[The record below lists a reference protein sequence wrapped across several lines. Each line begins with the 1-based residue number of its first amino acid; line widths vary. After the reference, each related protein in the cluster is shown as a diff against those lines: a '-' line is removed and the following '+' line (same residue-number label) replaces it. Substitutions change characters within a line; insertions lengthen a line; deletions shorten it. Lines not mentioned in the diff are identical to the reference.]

1 MKEGDQTVGGDIS
14 KVEREYTDVTDI
26 KIYHRFYEVKKLER
40 KGANG
45 LRWRWLSRKRRGYVL
60 RVETILPLASIRSR
74 NGQKG
79 SGKVTE
85 VVESHRD
92 VCRGG

>member
-1 MKEGDQTVGGDIS
+1 M
-14 KVEREYTDVTDI
+14 VEVAQPKTA
-26 KIYHRFYEVKKLER
+26 
-40 KGANG
+40 G
-45 LRWRWLSRKRRGYVL
+45 VL
-60 RVETILPLASIRSR
+60 RVETILPLTSIRSR

-92 VCRGG
+92 VFRGG

>member
-26 KIYHRFYEVKKLER
+26 KIYHRFDEVKKLER

-45 LRWRWLSRKRRGYVL
+45 LWWRWPKTAGVL

-92 VCRGG
+92 VFRGG